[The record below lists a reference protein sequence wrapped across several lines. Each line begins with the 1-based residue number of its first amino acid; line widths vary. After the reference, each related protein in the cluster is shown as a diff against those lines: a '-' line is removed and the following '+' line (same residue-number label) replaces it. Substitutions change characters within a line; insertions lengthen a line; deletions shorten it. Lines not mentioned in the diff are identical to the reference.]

1 MEPPPE
7 LLTQNLWERY
17 GFAGNPFDTSPLPIN
32 YGQGLSVV
40 NAYVPRTGLAAPGDL
55 MRNFLRNPGGG
66 RIVVEG
72 EPGVGK
78 TTFVNYH
85 RYEWELH
92 AKRGLLSPV
101 SPISVEKSWSGK
113 DFVLAL
119 LNSLASRIRLDK
131 RPAAVAKDE
140 LLQEVAAI
148 TGVRREK
155 DGGFGLNVS
164 APALGGLGL
173 SRSRKESLKAT
184 EISLLHLREYLT
196 RLVAKARDELGFGGV
211 IFHLE
216 NMELLRQKD
225 GRALREF
232 FEDIRDSIQ
241 EPHVYF
247 VFVGYRGMFQ
257 QVIVPAPRVRSIFF
271 DLPLDLEPLSREQ
284 VHAIILRRYELLA
297 APGKNWIKPIEDAV
311 IGHFYEA
318 FAGRIRY
325 VMNAVTSL
333 ISHLPDSYAGTLT
346 LAQAAEI
353 LKAIQQ
359 SEIKARLTTAE
370 IEVFQAAIRLR
381 RFTPTA
387 LAQATGKSKQL
398 IQKHLSKLQELG
410 FVYPAEKSG
419 RSQFYE
425 REPRF
430 SFLAS

>member
-1 MEPPPE
+1 MDAPPE

-17 GFAGNPFDTSPLPIN
+17 GFSGNPFDTSPLPIN

-40 NAYVPRTGLAAPGDL
+40 NAYVPRGGLAAPGAL
-55 MRNFLRNPGGG
+55 MKNFLRNPGGG

-92 AKRGLLSPV
+92 AKPGLLSPV
-101 SPISVEKSWSGK
+101 SPVSVEKSWSGK

-119 LNSLASRIRLDK
+119 LNSLSSRIRLDK

-140 LLQEVAAI
+140 LLQEVSAI

-164 APALGGLGL
+164 AAALGGLGL
-173 SRSRKESLKAT
+173 SGSRKESLKAT
-184 EISLLHLREYLT
+184 EITLIQLREYLT
-196 RLVAKARDELGFGGV
+196 KLVAKARGELGFGGV

-216 NMELLRQKD
+216 NMELLRQKG

-232 FEDIRDSIQ
+232 FEDIRDIIQ
-241 EPHVYF
+241 EPDVYF
-247 VFVGYRGMFQ
+247 IFVGYRGMFQ
-257 QVIVPAPRVRSIFF
+257 QAIVPSPRVRSIFF
-271 DLPLDLEPLSREQ
+271 DQPLNLEPLSKEQ
-284 VHAIILRRYELLA
+284 VYEIILRRYELLA
-297 APGKNWIKPIEDAV
+297 APGKNWIKPVEDAV
-311 IGHFYEA
+311 IGHFYET
-318 FAGRIRY
+318 FSGKIRY
-325 VMNAVTSL
+325 VMNGITSL

-346 LAQAAEI
+346 LAKAAEI
-353 LKAIQQ
+353 LGSIQL

-370 IEVFQAAIRLR
+370 VEVFQVAIRLR

-387 LAQATGKSKQL
+387 LAKETGKSKQL
-398 IQKHLSKLQELG
+398 IQKHLSKLQDQG
-410 FVYPAEKSG
+410 FVFPAEKSG
-419 RSQFYE
+419 KSQFYE
-425 REPRF
+425 VQPRF
-430 SFLAS
+430 SFQA